1 MVREG
6 IAMAKDYELG
16 VAKALPFP
24 LELGRVGPEKL
35 EHLKSEITI

>member
-1 MVREG
+1 
-6 IAMAKDYELG
+6 MAKDYELG